1 MIATNYRRFPS
12 AMAVQLVL
20 SFGPCKW
27 HTSRPTTRIGRAIR
41 SEAAAAA
48 KAQPQVVQWVKK
60 SVPAWY
66 RDQVRRAKELA
77 ASVKK
82 ALAQLVFDAPT
93 TTEQTVRQLL
103 ADYDDTHHGNQA
115 RFLTNP
121 CSWWFHI
128 RSGCLVYEENGYR
141 DR

>member
-1 MIATNYRRFPS
+1 MIASNYRKFPS

-41 SEAAAAA
+41 SAAAAAA
-48 KAQPQVVQWVKK
+48 KAQPQVVQWVKT
-60 SVPAWY
+60 SAPAWY
-66 RDQVRRAKELA
+66 REQVRKARGLA
-77 ASVKK
+77 QQVKK
-82 ALAQLVFDAPT
+82 AMLDLVFDAPT
-93 TTEQTVRQLL
+93 NTEEAVSQLL

-115 RFLTNP
+115 RFLRNP

-128 RSGCLVYEENGYR
+128 RSGCLVYEEGGYR